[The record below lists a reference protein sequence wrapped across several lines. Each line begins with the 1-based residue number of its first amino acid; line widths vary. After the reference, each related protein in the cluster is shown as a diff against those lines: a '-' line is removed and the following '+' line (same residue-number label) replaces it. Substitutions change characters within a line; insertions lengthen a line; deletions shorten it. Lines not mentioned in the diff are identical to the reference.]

1 MPKGGQADLQL
12 GTAACT
18 KKQGETTRVG
28 AQRHVA
34 REHGSDGS
42 ISLLAQPRAASTGS
56 QNTSALVQGLS

>member
-12 GTAACT
+12 GTTVCT
-18 KKQGETTRVG
+18 KSQGKTTRVG
-28 AQRHVA
+28 ARRHAA